1 VDHLDAALLALRLVV
16 GLTLVAHGWNHL
28 FGGGR
33 IPGAARWFESLG
45 LRPGVVH
52 AWMSTFTEIAA
63 GIGIAAGFLTPIA
76 CGAGIGLMV
85 VAGIVAHRPNGFF
98 VFKEGY
104 EYVLM
109 IAVLCVALAVA
120 GPGAASVDDAL
131 GIVLDGWTAGAVAA
145 AMGLGGAL
153 LLLVTSWR
161 PNRAVAAE
169 PAPAEPAPA
178 PSKTAARR

>member
-1 VDHLDAALLALRLVV
+1 MDHLDAALLAIRLVV

-52 AWMSTFTEIAA
+52 AWMSTFTEISA
-63 GIGIAAGFLTPIA
+63 GIGIAAGILTPVA
-76 CGAGIGLMV
+76 CGAGVGLMV
-85 VAGIVAHRPNGFF
+85 VAGVVAHRPNGFF
-98 VFKEGY
+98 IFKEGY

-109 IAVLCVALAVA
+109 IAVLSVAIAVA
-120 GPGAASVDDAL
+120 GPGSASVDDAL
-131 GIVLDGWTAGAVAA
+131 GLALDGWTGGVIAAG
-145 AMGLGGAL
+145 MGLGGAF

-161 PNRAVAAE
+161 PNRVAAAD
-169 PAPAEPAPA
+169 PAPA
-178 PSKTAARR
+178 TAAPTVTHASAR